1 MEYTNEKAALLQQDG
16 FCLNY
21 NTEYEFMK
29 NNNAFTI
36 KIDAKNGIGYSA
48 DFTVYNRGSELPA
61 SNTIYKPSLK
71 ELRGAL
77 SREKDKAIYERIGTI
92 AKRVSKLINEDVKEQ
107 GAYLTRTKDG
117 EIYITSVLVDYSNDS
132 MMGELSH
139 FSKRNKDWSYNETKS
154 LEGKIEFVKETCAW
168 TGSQE
173 AHHKNGDYFGDY
185 WSVSFMTETNVTV
198 PVKAKKVEKEETK
211 TASLIGTDA
220 ETMMAMMR
228 AMSRQIEELRTEV
241 ATLREENKHMKNE
254 MEIMKEVVRAKE
266 VTVSKEVAVVAA
278 PVVEAEV
285 KAPET
290 PVVDAKED
298 VVTAPMVEA
307 VSPENCDLDLI
318 LGIDTNEKKIV
329 PTIPAMDEETS
340 ELLNGLD
347 LAA

>member
-16 FCLNY
+16 LELND

-71 ELRGAL
+71 ELRGVL
-77 SREKDKAIYERIGTI
+77 SREKDQAIYERIGTI
-92 AKRVSKLINEDVKEQ
+92 AKRVSKLLNEDVKEQ
-107 GAYLTRTKDG
+107 GAYLTRTQDG

-154 LEGKIEFVKETCAW
+154 LEGKIEFVKETCSW

-211 TASLIGTDA
+211 TASLIGTDVEA
-220 ETMMAMMR
+220 MMAMMR
-228 AMSRQIEELRTEV
+228 AMASQMEEMRIEM

-254 MEIMKEVVRAKE
+254 MEIMKEMVRA
-266 VTVSKEVAVVAA
+266 KEVAVVAA

-285 KAPET
+285 NAPEA
-290 PVVDAKED
+290 PVVETKED
-298 VVTAPMVEA
+298 VVTAPVVEA

-318 LGIDTNEKKIV
+318 LGIDTNEKKFV